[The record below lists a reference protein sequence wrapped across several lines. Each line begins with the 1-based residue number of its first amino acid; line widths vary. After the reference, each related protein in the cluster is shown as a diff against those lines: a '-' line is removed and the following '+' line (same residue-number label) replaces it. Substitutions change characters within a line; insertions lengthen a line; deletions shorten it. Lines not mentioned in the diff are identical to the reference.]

1 MLDTLY
7 YGNSVQD
14 WGISLLVIIGAL
26 LTNKLISMIIK
37 KIIRKVTAKS
47 RTRLDDILVTAFE
60 KPVYMGIILFAI
72 WISLDRLT
80 LGDTFHKT
88 LKNVYEV
95 LITLNVTWFFAR
107 LFTGLLEE
115 NLGDKKNDGR
125 KSPFNIDRKLL
136 PVIKRGVLIFVWFI
150 GGMIGLHNIGVTVTT
165 LIGTLGIGGIAF
177 ALAAQDTIKN
187 IFGGI
192 TIFTDKTFQIGDVI
206 SFDQMEGTV
215 VDIGLRSTRL
225 ETYDKRI
232 VIIPNYKLI
241 DALIT
246 NISSEPAR
254 RIVMEIGLTYDTTPE
269 KMQKAVKILRKIPHK
284 VPDVEENGLN
294 VAFANFADSSLVI
307 RFVYFIRKGAD
318 IFGTRSTVNFEILRS
333 FNEEGLNF
341 AFPSRTLYIENHT
354 ETPEVKALI
363 NEQH

>member
-1 MLDTLY
+1 MLDKLY

-14 WGISLLVIIGAL
+14 WGISLLIIIGAL
-26 LTNKLISMIIK
+26 LINKLISMIIK
-37 KIIRKVTAKS
+37 RIIHKITAKS
-47 RTRLDDILVTAFE
+47 RTRLDDILITAFE
-60 KPVYMGIILFAI
+60 KPVYMGIVLFAI

-80 LGDTFHKT
+80 LGDTFHET
-88 LKNVYEV
+88 LKNVYEI

-107 LFTGLLEE
+107 LFTGFLEE
-115 NLGDKKNDGR
+115 NLAGKDDDQVKI
-125 KSPFNIDRKLL
+125 PFNIDRKFL
-136 PVIKRGVLIFVWFI
+136 PIIKRGVLIFVWVI
-150 GGMIGLHNIGVTVTT
+150 GGVVALHNIGVTVNT

-206 SFDQMEGTV
+206 SFDMMEGTV

-269 KMQKAVKILRKIPHK
+269 KMQEAVKILRKIPHK
-284 VPDVEENGLN
+284 ISDVEENDLN

-318 IFGTRSTVNFEILRS
+318 IFGTRSMVNFEILRS
-333 FNEEGLNF
+333 FNKAGLNF
-341 AFPSRTLYIENHT
+341 AFPSRTIYIENHT
-354 ETPEVKALI
+354 ETPDVETLI

>member
-1 MLDTLY
+1 MLDKLY

-14 WGISLLVIIGAL
+14 WGISLLIIIGAIL
-26 LTNKLISMIIK
+26 INKLIALIIK

-47 RTRLDDILVTAFE
+47 RTRLDDILITAFE

-80 LGDTFHKT
+80 LSETFHET
-88 LKNVYEV
+88 LKNIYEI

-107 LFTGLLEE
+107 LFTGLLEN
-115 NLGDKKNDGR
+115 NLAGKDDEQQ
-125 KSPFNIDRKLL
+125 KSPFNIDRKLF
-136 PVIKRGVLIFVWFI
+136 PIIKRGILILVWVI
-150 GGMIGLHNIGVTVTT
+150 GGVIALHNIGVTVTT

-192 TIFTDKTFQIGDVI
+192 TIFTDRTFQIGDVI
-206 SFDQMEGTV
+206 SFDVMEGTV

-269 KMQKAVKILRKIPHK
+269 KMQEAVKILRKIPHK
-284 VPDVEENGLN
+284 VADVEENDLN

-307 RFVYFIRKGAD
+307 RFVYFIRKGGD
-318 IFGTRSTVNFEILRS
+318 IFGTRSAVNFEILRS
-333 FNEEGLNF
+333 FNKAGLNF
-341 AFPSRTLYIENHT
+341 AFPSRTIYIENHT
-354 ETPEVKALI
+354 EASEVETLI
-363 NEQH
+363 NEQR